1 MFLFSNF
8 LIPLFFTAFN
18 LNKETTEIPY
28 NRAIKDLRSLSTKI
42 GLLTRLE
49 TLHLPNNFIN
59 GALPESISS
68 LKMLRELNLYGNEM
82 SGTLPIGLFDL
93 QGLKILS
100 LGRNSFKG
108 SIPTEIGNLHNLQAL
123 HLGYNMMLTG
133 RIPSEI
139 GLLEMIG
146 ML

>member
-1 MFLFSNF
+1 
-8 LIPLFFTAFN
+8 
-18 LNKETTEIPY
+18 
-28 NRAIKDLRSLSTKI
+28 
-42 GLLTRLE
+42 
-49 TLHLPNNFIN
+49 
-59 GALPESISS
+59 
-68 LKMLRELNLYGNEM
+68 MLRELNLYGNEM

>member
-1 MFLFSNF
+1 
-8 LIPLFFTAFN
+8 
-18 LNKETTEIPY
+18 
-28 NRAIKDLRSLSTKI
+28 
-42 GLLTRLE
+42 
-49 TLHLPNNFIN
+49 
-59 GALPESISS
+59 
-68 LKMLRELNLYGNEM
+68 MLRELNLYGNEM
-82 SGTLPIGLFDL
+82 SGTLPIGLFDH